1 MTIVLQYVS
10 LACVVAGLISGAVA
24 VAVSHDVRIGLQIA
38 LDLWVAAG
46 LIRLGLPAS
55 AEQLLAAAA
64 IIVVRQ
70 LVGSALRRRPA
81 LSRDDQSR
89 GKPVRRTV

>member
-1 MTIVLQYVS
+1 MNLLLQYAS
-10 LACVVAGLISGAVA
+10 LTCVVAGLVSGTVA
-24 VAVSHDVRIGLQIA
+24 VAVSRDVRVGLQVA

-55 AEQLLAAAA
+55 GEQLLAAAA

-70 LVGSALRRRPA
+70 LVGSALRHRISDP
-81 LSRDDQSR
+81 Q
-89 GKPVRRTV
+89 